1 MMTLADR
8 ALALA
13 SGTIHLVRVPQ
24 VKSGQL
30 AWDVVSQVS
39 NIQELLVAHPH
50 ALLSYLLATC
60 TFMPLYGRL
69 SDAMGRRA
77 ANQTAILLTALGT
90 LACALAPNME
100 LLILARFVR

>member
-13 SGTIHLVRVPQ
+13 SGTIRLVRIPQ
-24 VKSGQL
+24 VESGQL
-30 AWDVVSQVS
+30 AWDVVSQVATNRNTLS
-39 NIQELLVAHPH
+39 LTVT
-50 ALLSYLLATC
+50 ALPSYLLATC